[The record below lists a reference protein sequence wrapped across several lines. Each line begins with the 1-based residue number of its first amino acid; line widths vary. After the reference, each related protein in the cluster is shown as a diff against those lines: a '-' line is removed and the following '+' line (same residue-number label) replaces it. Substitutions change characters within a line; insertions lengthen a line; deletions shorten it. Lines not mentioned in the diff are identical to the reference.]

1 VIVSFADCN
10 GEYEILL
17 MSVIEKH
24 IKITDDIDDVKLL
37 QTKLYDRPFK
47 RDGLSRNAALRKTE
61 LTRVP
66 SI

>member
-24 IKITDDIDDVKLL
+24 IKITDDIDDVSFCKQNLTIDLL
-37 QTKLYDRPFK
+37 KEMAYQGMQL
-47 RDGLSRNAALRKTE
+47 
-61 LTRVP
+61 
-66 SI
+66 